1 MSIKKTLN
9 NTYRLRLYI
18 PDEIKPMLGISS
30 KMYEKTFKT
39 RREAKQAELEEAGQ
53 KLASK

>member
-39 RREAKQAELEEAGQ
+39 RRRLNKQN
-53 KLASK
+53 